1 MKHLLEAVIEDVIME
16 PNKIQPIIVNFQNG
30 ELKDEEAENMDCNL
44 FYDERKKKT
53 TLALSNGQVVYKGYK
68 PNVDKEL
75 TYTMLAIHNKK
86 TGKIRLVQ
94 AERWQVVPVLDTK
107 LEIVEDTNTD
117 KIAMLNKQFG
127 SKRVKRRT
135 EQFERMKVNVDSVKD
150 RLEESVSRI
159 EIERNDLSFKLNE
172 SSLTGNTS
180 FPEPNRE
187 ASDVADVYNMYE
199 IVPKATLKT
208 LYSEAKQILEDPGTG
223 RSEYFMKTL
232 EDLKTTTKNVK
243 KVAVLLY
250 MEAVSEWLKMLIKD
264 AKKKGIEICP
274 FSREVNNHVIETY
287 SLPSANGRQRPASM
301 RDKGVI
307 HCIILALI
315 ISRFTLDLDLFSTLF
330 HNKIGL
336 KKLQDLSKI
345 IGAVPLKGNKKIV
358 ILKIPLPVT
367 SAVAKKSRRK

>member
-1 MKHLLEAVIEDVIME
+1 
-16 PNKIQPIIVNFQNG
+16 
-30 ELKDEEAENMDCNL
+30 MDCNL